1 MPPSKPIRVLVI
13 HDDPLTRIGLIA
25 ALGTYT
31 DIQPVTSDLGGFDP
45 LQSEALFVD
54 VLVADYS
61 NGIGLAECFTRLSAA
76 RVRPKIMIV
85 TANDAEWDIRNAM
98 ERGIGGYLLAGCPL
112 DHLATGVRTVHRGAR
127 YFSPGVTQ
135 RLAESLSAEP
145 LTSREEAVLQLVVNG
160 LCNKAIASRLGVAV
174 GTVKTHLRTIFDKLE
189 VETRTQAVIVVA
201 RRGLLAG
208 RNRPP
213 TEHIDLSKPRALQ
226 TQYAEGSDGAGTG
239 RATFRE
245 TRSAHQETATMS
257 GEPLPIAALAA
268 AENMVRNRAA
278 YSAGVLI
285 EGDRLC

>member
-1 MPPSKPIRVLVI
+1 MPPSEPIRVLVF
-13 HDDPLTRIGLIA
+13 HDDPLTRIGLVA
-25 ALGTYT
+25 ALGSFT
-31 DIQPVTSDLGGFDP
+31 DIQPAISDLSRFDP
-45 LQSEALFVD
+45 LRSEALFVD

-76 RVRPKIMIV
+76 RIRPKIMIV
-85 TANDAEWDIRNAM
+85 TANDAEWEIRYAM
-98 ERGIGGYLLAGCPL
+98 ERNIGGYLLAGCPL
-112 DHLATGVRTVHRGAR
+112 DHLAIGVRTVHQGAR

-145 LTSREEAVLQLVVNG
+145 LTSREEAVLQLVVDG

-201 RRGLLAG
+201 RRGLLAA
-208 RNRPP
+208 RSRPP
-213 TEHIDLSKPRALQ
+213 TEHVEPSKPHALP
-226 TQYAEGSDGAGTG
+226 TRHPESSDGAGA
-239 RATFRE
+239 RRVAFSE
-245 TRSAHQETATMS
+245 TRSPQMETAAML
-257 GEPLPIAALAA
+257 GEPIAAIAA

-278 YSAGVLI
+278 YSAGALI